1 MQVTAFSGAINIT
14 VKDEDEADSVSILVR
29 DDGVGIPQEIMERLF
44 EPFASG
50 RREGTGLGL
59 SIVKRLVVAHGGE
72 ISAYNTPGAQFTI
85 RLPRRAVQG

>member
-1 MQVTAFSGAINIT
+1 VRDDAES
-14 VKDEDEADSVSILVR
+14 DSVFIIVR
-29 DDGVGIPQEIMERLF
+29 DDGVGIPHDIMERLF

-59 SIVKRLVVAHGGE
+59 SIVKRIVVAHGGE
-72 ISAYNTPGAQFTI
+72 ISAINTPGAQFTI